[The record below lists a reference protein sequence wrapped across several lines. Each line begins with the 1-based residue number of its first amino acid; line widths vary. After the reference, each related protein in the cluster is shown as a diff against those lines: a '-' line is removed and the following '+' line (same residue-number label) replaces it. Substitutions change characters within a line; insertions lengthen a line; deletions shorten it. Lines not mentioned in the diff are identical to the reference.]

1 MKTIKTVGVVG
12 AGTMGSAL
20 AQKFAQENF
29 KVILADRDMKFVE
42 KGVNGIKTMLAQ
54 GVEKKVFTPEQTN
67 TAILNITGTS
77 DLNDLILCDLIIE
90 AIFEN
95 FDAKKELFK
104 KLSTITLP
112 DTIIATNTSSFSI
125 TELSAHVKH
134 PERFLGLHYFYHA
147 AKNRLVEII
156 PGENTSAETIEAAKV
171 FSIKSGKDA
180 ITCADAYG
188 FVVNRFFVPWLN
200 EAVKI
205 VEQGIA
211 TKEEVDVVSMKTFG
225 IGMGPFALMNATGV
239 PVAYHSE
246 KTLEI
251 FGEPYKVASLLKQQ
265 TELNKPWELGDISLL
280 TVDDKKQKIIKD
292 RMLGIVFFVVSE
304 IIAEKICTPSAINQ
318 GARIGLQWKK
328 GPIDLMK
335 ELGDSKVRQIIANYT
350 SGFSNIQIPN
360 AIGINLLEIEYVLL
374 LKKGDTA
381 FITISRPQD
390 LNALNADVIA
400 QLDEKFSL
408 AEYDPEIRNIVITAS
423 GKAFVAGADI
433 NFFVE
438 NINSHQIENIT
449 SFTSVGQSVFHRIDN
464 SVKKVVML
472 LNGLAFG
479 GGLELAL
486 CGDVILAVN
495 TAKLAFPETGIGIY
509 PALGGTLRTSRRIG
523 KGLAKYLICS
533 GNILSAGDAEKIG
546 LIDKEISIDD
556 MCELLAGNLPL
567 DSFTQKYQK
576 KFNGKFSV
584 IEKLFNNY
592 TVDNI
597 ISGNITGDE
606 IPVEIKVEIQK
617 RLGQKAPIALKIS
630 ENLINNNAGDNEALE
645 EIPSIF
651 STNDA
656 LLGLSSI
663 GKKIQFLGN

>member
-1 MKTIKTVGVVG
+1 MKSIKTVGVVG

-20 AQKFAQENF
+20 AQKFSQENF
-29 KVILADRDMKFVE
+29 KVILADREIKFVE
-42 KGVNGIKTMLAQ
+42 KGVNGIKAMLAQ
-54 GVEKKVFTPEQTN
+54 GVEKKVFTPEQANAT
-67 TAILNITGTS
+67 ILNITGTS
-77 DLNDLILCDLIIE
+77 DLNDLVVCDLIVE

-95 FDAKKELFK
+95 FDAKKDLFK
-104 KLSTITLP
+104 TLSSITLP
-112 DTIIATNTSSFSI
+112 DTIIATNTSSFSV
-125 TELSAHVKH
+125 TELSAFVKY

-156 PGENTSAETIEAAKV
+156 PGEKTSAEIMEAAKV
-171 FSIKSGKDA
+171 FCIKSGKDA

-205 VEQGIA
+205 VEQKVA
-211 TKEEVDVVSMKTFG
+211 TKEEVDSVCMRTFG

-251 FGEPYKVASLLKQQ
+251 FGEPYKTASLLKQQ
-265 TELNKPWELGDISLL
+265 TELNKPWELADIASV
-280 TVDDKKQKIIKD
+280 TVDEKKEKVIKE

-304 IIAEKICTPSAINQ
+304 IIDEKICTASAINQ

-335 ELGDSKVRQIIANYT
+335 ELGDVKVKELIAGYV
-350 SGFSNIQIPN
+350 SSYSNVQIPN
-360 AIGINLLEIEYVLL
+360 SIGINFWETEHVLFM
-374 LKKGDTA
+374 KKEDTA
-381 FITISRPQD
+381 FITINRPQD
-390 LNALNADVIA
+390 LNALNVDVIA

-408 AEYDPEIRNIVITAS
+408 AEYDPEIHNIVITAS

-438 NINSHQIENIT
+438 NIKSNHIENIT
-449 SFTSVGQSVFHRIDN
+449 SFTSFGQSVFHRIDN
-464 SVKKVVML
+464 SPKKVIIL

-486 CGDVILAVN
+486 CGDIILAVN

-509 PALGGTLRTSRRIG
+509 PALGGTFRSSRRIG
-523 KGLAKYLICS
+523 KGLAKYLVCS
-533 GNILSAGDAEKIG
+533 GNVVSADDAEKIG
-546 LIDKEISIDD
+546 LIDKAISMDQ
-556 MCELLAGNLPL
+556 MCELLAGNLSL
-567 DSFTQKYQK
+567 NSFTQKEEK
-576 KFNGKFSV
+576 HFNGKFSV
-584 IEKLFNNY
+584 IEKLFNAY
-592 TVDNI
+592 SVDSI
-597 ISGNITGDE
+597 LSGGIKGDE
-606 IPVEIKVEIQK
+606 IPTELKAEIQK

-630 ENLINNNAGDNEALE
+630 ESLIDNNAGDNEALE
-645 EIPSIF
+645 EISSIF

-663 GKKIQFLGN
+663 GKKIQFSGN